1 MVDFSLCNG
10 EGCEKCDSCFRYQLY
25 KNVRISKLEHELAR
39 RKAHESNE
47 TRIRD
52 ILKKLSVSEMEFLSQ
67 SIKEDPIW
75 VLTEFQRM
83 LAIAYD
89 P

>member
-1 MVDFSLCNG
+1 MIIDLSRFPTI
-10 EGCEKCDSCFRYQLY
+10 E
-25 KNVRISKLEHELAR
+25 LEHELAR
-39 RKAHESNE
+39 RKALESNE
-47 TRIRD
+47 TKIRD

-67 SIKEDPIW
+67 SIKEDPTW
-75 VLTEFQRM
+75 ALSEFQRM